1 MLLQLRSEFQFEDLR
16 QNFFLM
22 AISSK
27 GETATF
33 KRPTLKMGRGD
44 LNIRQIL
51 ILDLQLQVWSL
62 EAQTSTIPLCRRH
75 SSECRCWDS
84 PQEL

>member
-1 MLLQLRSEFQFEDLR
+1 
-16 QNFFLM
+16 M
-22 AISSK
+22 AISAK

-33 KRPTLKMGRGD
+33 MSLFKSNIEMGRGD

-62 EAQTSTIPLCRRH
+62 EAQTSTIPICRNADVGILH
-75 SSECRCWDS
+75 
-84 PQEL
+84 QEL

>member
-1 MLLQLRSEFQFEDLR
+1 
-16 QNFFLM
+16 M

-27 GETATF
+27 VKLQHLSF
-33 KRPTLKMGRGD
+33 RPTLKMGRGD

-75 SSECRCWDS
+75 SWECRCRDS

>member
-1 MLLQLRSEFQFEDLR
+1 
-16 QNFFLM
+16 M

-33 KRPTLKMGRGD
+33 KPPSNIEDGARD

-62 EAQTSTIPLCRRH
+62 EAQTSTIPFAGMPMPGFSTGTVNLNTTSRF
-75 SSECRCWDS
+75 
-84 PQEL
+84 